1 MLKRVFY
8 TGLGLG
14 AGAVAG
20 VYVVRKIEATQR
32 KLTPE
37 HLAAKAGASAGTL
50 GGRVRSA
57 VAEGRA
63 AAAAREAELRTG
75 YQRSGVEGVAPP
87 GGGAAE

>member
-32 KLTPE
+32 KLAPE

-57 VAEGRA
+57 IAEGRA

-75 YQRSGVEGVAPP
+75 YQQGGSEGVAPL